1 MFLSLMSRGNVCL
14 SCFYDNHFQFS
25 KIFITHK
32 PESQFPKLNKKQFW
46 GFSLK
51 WRGIERKPWKNR
63 SSWVLLT
70 SLQYSTHRRML
81 PLFPTHPD
89 VVWIRNV
96 LIGTCIRALVPS
108 WWAALANSG
117 NLRRDLAGGRW
128 PLGTGFWRCVILDS
142 LLSPLLPANEQWRSL
157 ATHTLLIQRFCLS
170 RIAMQSGVLATV
182 TQK

>member
-1 MFLSLMSRGNVCL
+1 MFLSLSRGNVCL

-108 WWAALANSG
+108 WWCCFGKFWEFEEGPSWGKVTTRNRFLKVCYP
-117 NLRRDLAGGRW
+117 W
-128 PLGTGFWRCVILDS
+128 PPPVSSASCQRTVKISCHTHSPNPEIL
-142 LLSPLLPANEQWRSL
+142 
-157 ATHTLLIQRFCLS
+157 F
-170 RIAMQSGVLATV
+170 
-182 TQK
+182 K